1 MDGLL
6 LSGRPEQVDYWRTRV
21 KFGADKMVDLSISWK
36 AWRGQQP
43 GGFQIGH
50 SSSLLSLILTHQYRT
65 NTKAPILLLVAAA
78 PDALVA
84 CTNVPT
90 NPTSSPFTPNCRLS
104 GLTRKLLRLSSV
116 LLATVALAIVDDC
129 AGEETRF
136 YDQNISL
143 PTRASTSWVL

>member
-6 LSGRPEQVDYWRTRV
+6 LSRRPEQVDYWRTRV

-50 SSSLLSLILTHQYRT
+50 SSSLLSLILTHQYS
-65 NTKAPILLLVAAA
+65 NTPPILLLVAAA

-84 CTNVPT
+84 CTNVAT

-116 LLATVALAIVDDC
+116 LLATVALAIVADC

-136 YDQNISL
+136 DDQNISL
-143 PTRASTSWVL
+143 PTRASASWVL